1 MKDRLLQSA
10 YFDLQGELKM
20 LLLESF
26 TELSLNVAV

>member
-10 YFDLQGELKM
+10 YFDLQGEPKM

-26 TELSLNVAV
+26 AESSLNVAV